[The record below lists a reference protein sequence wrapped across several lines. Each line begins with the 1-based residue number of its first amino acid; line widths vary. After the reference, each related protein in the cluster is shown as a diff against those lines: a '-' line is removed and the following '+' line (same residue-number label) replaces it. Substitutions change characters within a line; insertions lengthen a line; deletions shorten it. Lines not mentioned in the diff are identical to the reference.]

1 MRLIILYIGVLAVQ
15 LAGYEFT
22 GGNLIV
28 GGIMGIYASVY
39 DLLELLNE
47 IKV

>member
-22 GGNLIV
+22 ESKLIV
-28 GGIMGIYASVY
+28 GGIMGLYAAVGDSF
-39 DLLELLNE
+39 ELFSE
-47 IKV
+47 R